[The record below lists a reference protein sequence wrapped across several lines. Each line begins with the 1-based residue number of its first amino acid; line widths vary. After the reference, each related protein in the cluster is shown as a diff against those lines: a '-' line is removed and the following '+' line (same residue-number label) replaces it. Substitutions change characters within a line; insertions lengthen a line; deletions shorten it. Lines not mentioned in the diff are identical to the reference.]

1 MISVAIEI
9 AVLAP
14 LMTYGAWQT
23 FGRRPLDATSR
34 LLFGFR
40 ILAFVAAGRSA
51 IRALIG
57 IWDRTRMVGATGIEP
72 VTPTMSR

>member
-14 LMTYGAWQT
+14 LMTYGARQA

-34 LLFGFR
+34 LLFGLFFASW
-40 ILAFVAAGRSA
+40 LSWLLGAVLF
-51 IRALIG
+51 AL
-57 IWDRTRMVGATGIEP
+57 
-72 VTPTMSR
+72 